1 MRKIFLFFMI
11 LISFVSCSSEILNDN
26 LSGSVNKTTLS
37 IENDTIKSH
46 ELLEDF
52 SKALSSALN
61 SSVELRRL
69 IKDEA
74 LKMFDYDYDV
84 LYLSI
89 NTYKLSSGKTVDEL
103 MELYIDTSKLEL
115 VKQKYPT
122 LTIFVPVL
130 PDNSFSAESW
140 NPEDEIPYTALRIEN
155 SNDIMG
161 YGVEK
166 EFFNTVE

>member
-140 NPEDEIPYTALRIEN
+140 NPEDEIPYTALRR
-155 SNDIMG
+155 
-161 YGVEK
+161 K
-166 EFFNTVE
+166 